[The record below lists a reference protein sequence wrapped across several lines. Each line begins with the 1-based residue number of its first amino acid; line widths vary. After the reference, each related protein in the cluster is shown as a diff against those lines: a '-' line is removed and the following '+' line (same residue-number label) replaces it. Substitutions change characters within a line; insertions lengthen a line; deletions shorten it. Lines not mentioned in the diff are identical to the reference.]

1 MINIEPRH
9 LDIIFSI
16 LKKYDYTF
24 YIFGSRIT
32 EKAKQFSDIDLFYVD
47 EIPEKIIYAI
57 KDDFEESNL
66 PYTVDIVNFNRC
78 APYFQEIIKKNY
90 ACFYQGSQPSKD
102 FK

>member
-9 LDIIFSI
+9 LEMILNI

-32 EKAKQFSDIDLFYVD
+32 EKAKQFSDVDLFYVD

-57 KDDFEESNL
+57 KDEFEESNL

-78 APYFQEIIKKNY
+78 QPYFQEIIKKNY
-90 ACFYQGSQPSKD
+90 ACLYQGSRPTED